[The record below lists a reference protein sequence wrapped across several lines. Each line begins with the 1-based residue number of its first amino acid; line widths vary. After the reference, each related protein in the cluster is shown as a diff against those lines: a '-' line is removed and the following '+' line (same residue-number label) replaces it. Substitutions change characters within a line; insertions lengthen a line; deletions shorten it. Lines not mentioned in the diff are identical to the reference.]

1 SPAART
7 VLYTLS
13 LHDALPISY
22 VFLMRMRFENAFTF
36 TVNKISSSEHHKI
49 IPLTLQWLI
58 ENACKHNTATEE
70 STLNITITI
79 DNDYITVENNIQ
91 PSGSTDKGGIGL
103 KYITQQYKLYGKDV
117 IVAHTEQLF
126 MVKTPYIQS

>member
-49 IPLTLQWLI
+49 IRLTLQLLI
-58 ENACKHNTATEE
+58 ENAFKHNTATEE

-79 DNDYITVENNIQ
+79 DNDYITDRK
-91 PSGSTDKGGIGL
+91 STRPNSSHVKIS
-103 KYITQQYKLYGKDV
+103 YAV
-117 IVAHTEQLF
+117 I
-126 MVKTPYIQS
+126 